1 MQRFLLPAWR
11 YYRDKPLILKMTVGF
26 FLGLAVALLFGP
38 SAEVLA
44 PLGEILLHLLQMI
57 VIPIIML
64 TLIDALAHTGSGSV
78 ARIAGKTFVYYIA
91 TTTVA
96 VLIGLAL
103 ALLVSPGAGLERP
116 GSDVSAPEAPAFMDQ
131 LLAIFPSNIF
141 QALVDNQILALIFV
155 ALIVGIALAGMCRSQ
170 DAAIAEQ
177 GASLG
182 KLVQAAKEVTFRILD
197 GVLQYAPLGVFALVA
212 SQLGNQGGQALLAL
226 GKLTGVLYA
235 GIALQILLVYIPL
248 LLLFRVAIVRFFRDC
263 RDAIATAFI
272 TQSSS
277 GTIPV
282 SMHAAQQAG
291 IMDKVAGFV
300 IPIGATVN
308 MDGAVIRYGASVVLA
323 ANIVGHVFSF
333 PELALLVVTA
343 TLVSIGTAGVP
354 GAGLVG
360 LTILLTQAG
369 LPIDIVALVAGVD
382 VVLGMGATMLN
393 VTGDLVG
400 AHIIDRSELRH
411 AQPAAQTSAEESS
424 ARAS

>member
-1 MQRFLLPAWR
+1 MTGCCQQTAAPRSGNLRPQLRPQGFQPTQMQRFLLPAWR

-116 GSDVSAPEAPAFMDQ
+116 GSDGSAPEAPAFMDQ

-291 IMDKVAGFV
+291 IMDKVAGF
-300 IPIGATVN
+300 
-308 MDGAVIRYGASVVLA
+308 
-323 ANIVGHVFSF
+323 
-333 PELALLVVTA
+333 
-343 TLVSIGTAGVP
+343 
-354 GAGLVG
+354 
-360 LTILLTQAG
+360 
-369 LPIDIVALVAGVD
+369 
-382 VVLGMGATMLN
+382 
-393 VTGDLVG
+393 
-400 AHIIDRSELRH
+400 
-411 AQPAAQTSAEESS
+411 
-424 ARAS
+424 

>member
-1 MQRFLLPAWR
+1 
-11 YYRDKPLILKMTVGF
+11 
-26 FLGLAVALLFGP
+26 
-38 SAEVLA
+38 
-44 PLGEILLHLLQMI
+44 
-57 VIPIIML
+57 
-64 TLIDALAHTGSGSV
+64 

-333 PELALLVVTA
+333 PELALLV
-343 TLVSIGTAGVP
+343 
-354 GAGLVG
+354 
-360 LTILLTQAG
+360 
-369 LPIDIVALVAGVD
+369 
-382 VVLGMGATMLN
+382 
-393 VTGDLVG
+393 
-400 AHIIDRSELRH
+400 
-411 AQPAAQTSAEESS
+411 
-424 ARAS
+424 